1 MLSPSYLTGNGA
13 VTARTFD
20 IPRILADA
28 RAGTLSAGDMRRAIE
43 KAEDWGLSDAA
54 LQLRQLLPSKAAA
67 GRSRVPKPAAGTV
80 EEPGKSG

>member
-1 MLSPSYLTGNGA
+1 

-28 RAGTLSAGDMRRAIE
+28 RAGTLSAGDMRKAIE

-54 LQLRQLLPSKAAA
+54 LQLRQLLPSKSAASQARAAKSAAAA
-67 GRSRVPKPAAGTV
+67 GG
-80 EEPGKSG
+80 PGKSD